1 MPSPLRSTGEGR
13 DRNPETPQRFPLP
26 PTRPNPSSAA
36 NAPRAK
42 KEKHRDAVHRG
53 ARPRRRARHHRAGA
67 RRRPP
72 LRQGLHGGLH
82 LPPFP
87 RPRPLRALQP
97 RAFPPPPSPS
107 PSPSPS
113 MPATCSTKCLFPL
126 TRHRPTVFL
135 RRRRCMGRR
144 SRWRTARWWRS
155 APTRCSAR
163 PPTRTSPS
171 SSSATPSGNGLLSE
185 SLLGTVNLCSCATA
199 FRFMSCLND
208 KLQRNYTHWSGGS
221 RQEHGGGSEGDPQC
235 VRHECSWSLRIATL
249 PLRGDH
255 LYTFL
260 HGDMEAGQFLWEDS
274 EQSTAWTA
282 HTLLTR
288 FVMLAWSF
296 ISV

>member
-1 MPSPLRSTGEGR
+1 MLYIVGLGLGDER
-13 DRNPETPQRFPLP
+13 DITVRGL
-26 PTRPNPSSAA
+26 
-36 NAPRAK
+36 
-42 KEKHRDAVHRG
+42 DAV
-53 ARPRRRARHHRAGA
+53 RRCAKVYMEAYTS
-67 RRRPP
+67 
-72 LRQGLHGGLH
+72 LLSLGLD
-82 LPPFP
+82 PS
-87 RPRPLRALQP
+87 ALSNLV
-97 RAFPPPPSPS
+97 RSPPPSPS